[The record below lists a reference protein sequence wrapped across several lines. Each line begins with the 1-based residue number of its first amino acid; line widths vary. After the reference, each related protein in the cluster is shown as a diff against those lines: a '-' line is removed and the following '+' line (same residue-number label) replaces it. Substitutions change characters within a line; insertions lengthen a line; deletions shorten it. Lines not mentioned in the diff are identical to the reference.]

1 VHLKEIISLCGAIV
15 AAIALVSVSGAS
27 AAKSHKIAGIDVS
40 SRASIVHYLRSIHVN
55 PKGVVIQ
62 RGRRNYAG
70 PRCPGPGW
78 RCARTLHAVVQIAGP
93 GAINR
98 FRCTTTR
105 CAVVQIAAAAA
116 KPNKAVCIRQTGLTQ
131 SCTINQSGAG
141 PNMATVY
148 ENAATGSGL
157 TQTASSKASITQLA
171 TGTSA
176 SNSNTACVTQNVVI
190 DGSTTAPRGT
200 PVTVTLEAHQS
211 VTIKQDVLGN
221 GANSAQYGADSS
233 GNCLTSPL
241 AQNQTLT
248 STANGSGQI
257 TQNEND
263 ALIACG
269 DGVSGDYA
277 NMCLDIEQNQ
287 GSGKGVA
294 SGTNNAT
301 FTQTNSLTAIA
312 NTSGASVSQTQSSI
326 CPTPAGGCLMPGGLV
341 GTVNQDSSVQSTASV
356 TQTETQCEDAARSG
370 LTSCDTNDADASEAP
385 ASLTQTQHG
394 PEGLAK
400 FPHTRRGRHFY
411 KTLKGLGTAR
421 QTGNTNG
428 DDTFTITQTS
438 TQDDDQG
445 TGSTQTNVVQGDCQ
459 TSGTCTDTQTT
470 QVNGQTTINTQS
482 GENVNAQTSCSGS
495 DCTVSGTDLNILIA
509 GTGDFSD
516 PTPTEPNDNLTQAL
530 TAAGYSVTETATLP
544 ADLSSFGQV
553 WWVDA
558 TPMTTA
564 EQNQLINFEETGRG
578 VYLTGERPCCEDL
591 NAADQTIVNSVVSGG
606 GITVGGQ
613 GDVCT
618 CNSPLPVNP
627 TVVGNLATQP
637 HTVTSWQPNAPGG
650 MAGVPASSVFS
661 YYQPDEFTT
670 QVVAAAWDR
679 PSTVGQGRVVVFM
692 DINWPEV
699 ASRAANWSDV
709 AENVAFFLS
718 GRSSPPSPPLL
729 GAPIMGPSLLGPP
742 AETTPARATS
752 PAGSGRTSS
761 TR

>member
-1 VHLKEIISLCGAIV
+1 VHLKGIISLCGAIV

-70 PRCPGPGW
+70 PRCPGPAW
-78 RCARTLHAVVQIAGP
+78 TCARTMHTVVQIAGP
-93 GAINR
+93 GAMNR

-241 AQNQTLT
+241 AQNQTLR
-248 STANGSGQI
+248 STANGSGSI

-294 SGTNNAT
+294 GGSNNAT
-301 FTQTNSLTAIA
+301 FTQTNSLSAIA
-312 NTSGASVSQTQSSI
+312 NTTGTSVSQTQSSI
-326 CPTPAGGCLMPGGLV
+326 CPDPPGDCVMPGGLV
-341 GTVNQDSSVQSTASV
+341 GTVNQDSTGVSTASA
-356 TQTETQCEDAARSG
+356 TQTETQCEDAAVSG
-370 LTSCDTNDADASEAP
+370 LTTCETNDPDASEAP
-385 ASLTQTQHG
+385 SSLTQTQYG
-394 PEGLAK
+394 PEGVWKARNS
-400 FPHTRRGRHFY
+400 HRGRQFY
-411 KTLKGLGTAR
+411 STFKGLGAAT
-421 QTGNTNG
+421 QTGNDG
-428 DDTFTITQTS
+428 DTFTISQS
-438 TQDDDQG
+438 SKQDNDQG
-445 TGSTQTNVVQGDCQ
+445 SGSTQMNNVKGDCH
-459 TSGTCTDTQTT
+459 TPGNCTATQTIT
-470 QVNGQTTINTQS
+470 VDGQTTTNTQS
-482 GENVNAQTSCSGS
+482 GENVNAQVTCSGS

-509 GTGDFSD
+509 GTGDFSN

-530 TAAGYSVTETATLP
+530 TAGGYSVTESAMLP

-558 TPMTTA
+558 TAMTTA

-578 VYLTGERPCCEDL
+578 VYLTGERPCCETL

-613 GDVCT
+613 GDVCA

-637 HTVTSWQPNAPGG
+637 HTVTSWQPSAPGG

-679 PSTVGQGRVVVFM
+679 PSTVGQGRLVVFM
-692 DINWPEV
+692 DINWPEA

-718 GRSSPPSPPLL
+718 GRTSPPSPQVLQAPLGL
-729 GAPIMGPSLLGPP
+729 SRFGAQANAAS
-742 AETTPARATS
+742 
-752 PAGSGRTSS
+752 GSTTSS

>member
-1 VHLKEIISLCGAIV
+1 VHLKGIISLCGAIV

-62 RGRRNYAG
+62 RSRRNYAG
-70 PRCPGPGW
+70 PRCPGPAW
-78 RCARTLHAVVQIAGP
+78 TCARTMHTVVQIAGP

-241 AQNQTLT
+241 AQNQTLR
-248 STANGSGQI
+248 STANGSGSI

-263 ALIACG
+263 ALTACG

-294 SGTNNAT
+294 GGTNNAT

-312 NTSGASVSQTQSSI
+312 NTPAGPVSQTQSSI
-326 CPTPAGGCLMPGGLV
+326 CPLGCLMPGGLV
-341 GTVNQDSSVQSTASV
+341 GTVNQDSTGVSTASA
-356 TQTETQCEDAARSG
+356 TQTETQCEDAAKSG
-370 LTSCDTNDADASEAP
+370 LTSCHTADPDADEAP
-385 ASLTQTQHG
+385 SSLTQIQYG
-394 PEGLAK
+394 PEGVAK
-400 FPHTRRGRHFY
+400 VRNRHRGREFY
-411 KTLKGLGTAR
+411 KTFKGLGAAT
-421 QTGNTNG
+421 QTSNPG
-428 DDTFTITQTS
+428 DTFTITQKS
-438 TQDDDQG
+438 QQDNDQG
-445 TGSTQTNVVQGDCQ
+445 SGSTQQNTVQSDCS
-459 TSGTCTDTQTT
+459 TSGTCTSSQQTT
-470 QVNGQTTINTQS
+470 ENGTTTTDTQS
-482 GENVNAQTSCSGS
+482 GQTVNSSINCTSGS
-495 DCTVSGTDLNILIA
+495 TCTT
-509 GTGDFSD
+509 
-516 PTPTEPNDNLTQAL
+516 TQP
-530 TAAGYSVTETATLP
+530 P
-544 ADLSSFGQV
+544 ASTIVG
-553 WWVDA
+553 
-558 TPMTTA
+558 
-564 EQNQLINFEETGRG
+564 N
-578 VYLTGERPCCEDL
+578 
-591 NAADQTIVNSVVSGG
+591 NAADGGGPIQTYDLSTGSLVNSFVPDGAQPSGANGRAVAVEGNEIFYSELSNLFGASDGIHVAPFNGGAGGSDLRVLPNPSPTTGIQDLEFSNGNLYALTGYPNGSLQVWKLDPSNGAVLAGPVAITGINVSASADGFTVLPDG
-606 GITVGGQ
+606 NFLINDADESCTYRAYSSTTGQPTGQSITVPGGST
-613 GDVCT
+613 CT
-618 CNSPLPVNP
+618 GVDTDGSSLYFETNFSSFTRTDMN
-627 TVVGNLATQP
+627 GNLIAT
-637 HTVTSWQPNAPGG
+637 TNVGSN
-650 MAGVPASSVFS
+650 SV
-661 YYQPDEFTT
+661 E
-670 QVVAAAWDR
+670 
-679 PSTVGQGRVVVFM
+679 
-692 DINWPEV
+692 
-699 ASRAANWSDV
+699 DV
-709 AENVAFFLS
+709 S
-718 GRSSPPSPPLL
+718 L
-729 GAPIMGPSLLGPP
+729 G
-742 AETTPARATS
+742 
-752 PAGSGRTSS
+752 
-761 TR
+761 

>member
-1 VHLKEIISLCGAIV
+1 VHLKGIISLCGAIV

-70 PRCPGPGW
+70 PRCPGPAW
-78 RCARTLHAVVQIAGP
+78 TCARTMHTVVQIAGP
-93 GAINR
+93 GAMNR

-221 GANSAQYGADSS
+221 GANSAQYGAGSS

-241 AQNQTLT
+241 AQNQTLR
-248 STANGSGQI
+248 STANGSGSI

-287 GSGKGVA
+287 GSGNGVA
-294 SGTNNAT
+294 GGSNYAT

-312 NTSGASVSQTQSSI
+312 NTPAGPVTQTQSSI
-326 CPTPAGGCLMPGGLV
+326 CPDPPGDCVMPGGLV
-341 GTVNQDSSVQSTASV
+341 GTVNQDSTGVSTASA
-356 TQTETQCEDAARSG
+356 TQTETQCEDAANSG
-370 LTSCDTNDADASEAP
+370 LTMCHTAPGNADFDGTYQ
-385 ASLTQTQHG
+385 LTQNQYG
-394 PEGLAK
+394 PEGVWKLRNR
-400 FPHTRRGRHFY
+400 HRGRHPY
-411 KTLKGLGTAR
+411 AHLKGLGTST
-421 QTGNTNG
+421 QTGNTN
-428 DDTFTITQTS
+428 DTFTINQTS
-438 TQDDDQG
+438 TQDNDQG
-445 TGSTQTNVVQGDCQ
+445 SNGSTSNQKNFGQADCSSSGNC
-459 TSGTCTDTQTT
+459 TSSQTT
-470 QVNGQTTINTQS
+470 TVNGSMTQVTQS
-482 GENVNAQTSCSGS
+482 GQSIDSTVNCTGSACTTSPANEIVGNNAAFGGGQIQT
-495 DCTVSGTDLNILIA
+495 
-509 GTGDFSD
+509 
-516 PTPTEPNDNLTQAL
+516 
-530 TAAGYSVTETATLP
+530 Y
-544 ADLSSFGQV
+544 DLSTGSLVNSFVPDGAQV
-553 WWVDA
+553 TNA
-558 TPMTTA
+558 
-564 EQNQLINFEETGRG
+564 NGRG
-578 VYLTGERPCCEDL
+578 VAVEGNEIFYSELSNQFGPSDGIHVAPFNGGAGGHDLRVLSNPAPTTGIQDLTFSNGNLYALTGYPNGSLQAWELDPSSGTVIAGPVAIAGD
-591 NAADQTIVNSVVSGG
+591 AGADGFAVLPDGNFLINDGDASCTYREYDSTTGQQTGQS
-606 GITVGGQ
+606 ITVPGGSL
-613 GDVCT
+613 CT
-618 CNSPLPVNP
+618 GVETDGASLYFQTNFDGFTRTDLS
-627 TVVGNLATQP
+627 GNLIAT
-637 HTVTSWQPNAPGG
+637 TNVGSN
-650 MAGVPASSVFS
+650 
-661 YYQPDEFTT
+661 
-670 QVVAAAWDR
+670 QV
-679 PSTVGQGRVVVFM
+679 
-692 DINWPEV
+692 E
-699 ASRAANWSDV
+699 DV
-709 AENVAFFLS
+709 S
-718 GRSSPPSPPLL
+718 L
-729 GAPIMGPSLLGPP
+729 G
-742 AETTPARATS
+742 
-752 PAGSGRTSS
+752 
-761 TR
+761 

>member
-1 VHLKEIISLCGAIV
+1 VHVKGMLSLGAAFV
-15 AAIALVSVSGAS
+15 AAAALVTSSGAGT
-27 AAKSHKIAGIDVS
+27 AASKHPARIDVS
-40 SRASIVHYLRSIHVN
+40 TRAAVVQYLRSIHMN

-62 RGRRNYAG
+62 RGLRNYAG
-70 PRCPGPGW
+70 PSCPGKRW
-78 RCARTLHAVVQIAGP
+78 RCARTLHTVVQIARRG
-93 GAINR
+93 GLNR

-241 AQNQTLT
+241 AQNQTLR
-248 STANGSGQI
+248 STANGSGSI

-269 DGVSGDYA
+269 DGVAGDYA

-312 NTSGASVSQTQSSI
+312 NTPAGPVTQTQSSI
-326 CPTPAGGCLMPGGLV
+326 CPDPPGGCVMPGGLV
-341 GTVNQDSSVQSTASV
+341 GTVNQDSTGVSTASA
-356 TQTETQCEDAARSG
+356 TQTETQCEDAANSG
-370 LTSCDTNDADASEAP
+370 LTVCHTAPGNADFNGTYQ
-385 ASLTQTQHG
+385 LTQNQYG
-394 PEGLAK
+394 PEGVWKL
-400 FPHTRRGRHFY
+400 RNRNRGRQPYAH
-411 KTLKGLGTAR
+411 LKGLGAST
-421 QTGNTNG
+421 QTGNDN
-428 DDTFTITQTS
+428 DTFTINQTS
-438 TQDDDQG
+438 KQDNDQG
-445 TGSTQTNVVQGDCQ
+445 SNGSTSNQKNFGQADCS
-459 TSGTCTDTQTT
+459 TPGNCTAIQTT
-470 QVNGQTTINTQS
+470 TVNGETTNNTQS
-482 GENVNAQTSCSGS
+482 GENVNAQTTCSGS
-495 DCTVSGTDLNILIA
+495 ECTPSGTDFNILIA
-509 GTGDFSD
+509 GTGDFSN

-530 TAAGYSVTETATLP
+530 TAAGYTVTESAALP

-613 GDVCT
+613 GDVCG

-679 PSTVGQGRVVVFM
+679 PSTVGQGRVAVFM

-718 GRSSPPSPPLL
+718 GRISPPS
-729 GAPIMGPSLLGPP
+729 APVAP
-742 AETTPARATS
+742 AQTAPAQATS
-752 PAGSGRTSS
+752 PAASGRTS